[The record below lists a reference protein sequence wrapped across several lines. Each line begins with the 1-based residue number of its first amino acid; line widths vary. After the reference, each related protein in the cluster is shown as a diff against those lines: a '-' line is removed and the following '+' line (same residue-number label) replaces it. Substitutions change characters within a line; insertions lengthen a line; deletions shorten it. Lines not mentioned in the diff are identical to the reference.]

1 MKKFVVCIAVFAAF
15 AAVSCGV
22 QPAQAAALAPQGQ
35 TSYSAAA
42 DVRPCRR
49 VLRVKGGRRTVQHVL
64 RRFLPR
70 MKRAGKN
77 VRFFVRSA
85 HGSKGR
91 YFMYGLVTPARD
103 GRSMHGGLF

>member
-22 QPAQAAALAPQGQ
+22 QPAQAVALAPQGQ

-49 VLRVKGGRRTVQHVL
+49 VLRC
-64 RRFLPR
+64 FLPR

-77 VRFFVRSA
+77 VRFFVRPA

-91 YFMYGLVTPARD
+91 YFMYGCVTPERD